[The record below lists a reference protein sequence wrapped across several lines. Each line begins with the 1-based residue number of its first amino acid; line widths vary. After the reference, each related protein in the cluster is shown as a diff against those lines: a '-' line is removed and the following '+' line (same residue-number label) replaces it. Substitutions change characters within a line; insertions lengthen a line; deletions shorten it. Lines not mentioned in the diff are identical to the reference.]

1 MSAEK
6 HKRKEGKLL
15 QHKLKIIISGGGTGG
30 HIFPAVAIANAI
42 KEKRPDTEI
51 LFVGAQGKM
60 EMEKVPAAGYD
71 IVGLNI
77 TGISRSLSLSNLAFP
92 FRLLT
97 SLAKARKII
106 KSFKPDVAVGVGGY
120 ASGPLLFAASLEGI
134 PTLIQ
139 EQNSFAGITN
149 RILGKRASK
158 ICVAF
163 PGMEKFFPTQ
173 KIMITGN
180 PVRKDMV
187 KIEGK
192 REIAL
197 KHFGLDPE
205 KRTVL
210 VVGGSQ
216 GARTL
221 NLAFEKAALTLSQNN
236 IQVIWQ
242 TGPSFLEKAIEVTK
256 DEYKDFIK
264 PYAFIKEMDL
274 AYAAADLV
282 VSRAGAST
290 VSELC
295 LVRKPSILVPYP
307 FASEDHQTA
316 NAMMLADKYAA
327 IHLADNE
334 AIEKI
339 SGIVQSILDN
349 PKIMIELSNNII
361 EFGIGNSADIIAEE
375 VIKLAGK

>member
-1 MSAEK
+1 M
-6 HKRKEGKLL
+6 L
-15 QHKLKIIISGGGTGG
+15 QSNLRIIISGGGTGG

-42 KEKRPDTEI
+42 KEKRPDTEF
-51 LFVGAQGKM
+51 LFVGAKGKM
-60 EMEKVPAAGYD
+60 EMEKVPASGYD

-77 TGISRSLSLSNLAFP
+77 TGISRSLSRSNLAFP

-163 PGMEKFFPTQ
+163 PGMEKFFPEA

-180 PVRKDMV
+180 PVRKDIV

-197 KHFGLDPE
+197 KHFGLNPE
-205 KRTVL
+205 NKTIL

-221 NLAFEKAALTLSQNN
+221 NLAIEKAALMLSQNK

-242 TGPSFLEKAIEVTK
+242 TGPSFLERAIEATNN
-256 DEYKDFIK
+256 ECHDFIK
-264 PYAFIKEMDL
+264 PFAFIKEMDL

-295 LVRKPSILVPYP
+295 LVRKPSILVPFP

-327 IHLADNE
+327 IHIADKE

-339 SGIVQSILDN
+339 AGIAQSILDN
-349 PKIMIELSNNII
+349 SEMMTELSNNMI

-375 VIKLAGK
+375 VIKLSGK